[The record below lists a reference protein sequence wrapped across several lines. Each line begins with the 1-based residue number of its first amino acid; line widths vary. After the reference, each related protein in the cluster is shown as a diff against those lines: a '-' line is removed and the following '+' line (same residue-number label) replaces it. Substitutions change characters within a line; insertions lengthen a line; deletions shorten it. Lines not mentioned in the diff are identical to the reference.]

1 MKKFFLLVAIISGIS
16 SFGQSEDMYLTELE
30 MNDARKTTLVK
41 FVNDYF
47 VIAKNLELDKM
58 LDLTHPGIFEVSPR
72 DLIKEQLNS
81 AFDNDYFTMDF
92 TKIEFEGVEDT
103 YAFQGVDY
111 YITKYNSTFKMTFK
125 RSEDQTDE
133 AFEEYMTYLM
143 ELYTVQFK
151 DDVVKRA
158 KNVIEI
164 SGTKRLLIVDDP
176 SLDGMK
182 MIEIKPGM
190 NNIYKRFIPEIVVDA
205 LGNP

>member
-1 MKKFFLLVAIISGIS
+1 MKRIFLLVALISS
-16 SFGQSEDMYLTELE
+16 FFSFGQSEDMYLTEVE
-30 MNDARKTTLVK
+30 MNDARETTLIN

-47 VIAKNLELDKM
+47 KIAKALDLDKM

-81 AFDNDYFTMDF
+81 AFDNDYFKMDF
-92 TKIEFEGVEDT
+92 TNIEFAGVEDV
-103 YAFQGVDY
+103 YSYQDIDY
-111 YITKYNSTFKMTFK
+111 YLTLYNSTFKMAFK
-125 RSEDQTDE
+125 KTEDQTDE
-133 AFEEYMTYLM
+133 AFEDYMKYLM

-151 DDVVKRA
+151 DDEVKRTG
-158 KNVIEI
+158 NIIEI

-182 MIEIKPGM
+182 MLEIKPGM
-190 NNIYKRFIPEIVVDA
+190 NTIYKRFIPEIVVDA